1 MNETGIIIL
10 AAGNSSR
17 LGSSKQLLFYKG
29 KTLLQHIIDEAL
41 DASLQPVVVVTGA
54 DSDQIL
60 KAINHQPIHVV
71 NNKRW
76 QQGMASAIVAGL
88 LAVLSIKKKKEDI
101 IIAVCDQPYVSSNL
115 FRRLCDKRKES
126 NKGIV
131 ACSYANTTG
140 TPVLFAPAYFEELL
154 QLSGEGGAKKIIA
167 LYPDDVE
174 TVLFPKGNIDI
185 DTEDD
190 YYNLLKDEK

>member
-1 MNETGIIIL
+1 MNNTGIIIL

-17 LGSSKQLLFYKG
+17 LGKSKQLLFYKE
-29 KTLLQHIIDEAL
+29 KTLLQHIIDEAIN
-41 DASLQPVVVVTGA
+41 AFLQPVVVVTGA
-54 DSDQIL
+54 NSEPISE
-60 KAINHQPIHVV
+60 AINHQPIHVV
-71 NNKRW
+71 NNKHW
-76 QQGMASAIVAGL
+76 QEGMASSIVAGL
-88 LAVLSIKKKKEDI
+88 CAISSIHKKKEDVM
-101 IIAVCDQPYVSSNL
+101 IAVCDQPFVSSTL
-115 FRRLCDKRKES
+115 FTSLCNKRKES

-131 ACSYANTTG
+131 ACTYANTTG

-167 LYPDDVE
+167 RYPHDVE

-190 YYNLLKDEK
+190 YFTLLHNL

>member
-17 LGSSKQLLFYKG
+17 LGKNKQLLFYKE

-41 DASLQPVVVVTGA
+41 NASLQPVVVVTGA
-54 DSDQIL
+54 NREQISE
-60 KAINHQPIHVV
+60 AINRQPIHVV
-71 NNKRW
+71 NNKNW
-76 QQGMASAIVAGL
+76 QEGMASAIVVGL
-88 LAVLSIKKKKEDI
+88 LAISSINKNKEDI
-101 IIAVCDQPYVSSNL
+101 IIAVCDQPFVSSTL
-115 FRRLCDKRKES
+115 FLRLCDKRKES

-140 TPVLFAPAYFEELL
+140 TPVLFTPAYFEELL

-167 LYPDDVE
+167 RHPDDVE
-174 TVLFPKGNIDI
+174 TVFFPKGNIDI

-190 YYNLLKDEK
+190 YLSLLHNP